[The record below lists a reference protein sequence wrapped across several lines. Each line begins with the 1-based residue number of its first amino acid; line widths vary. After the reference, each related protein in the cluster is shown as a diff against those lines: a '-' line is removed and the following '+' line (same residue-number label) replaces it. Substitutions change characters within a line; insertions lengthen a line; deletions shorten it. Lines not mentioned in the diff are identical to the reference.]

1 MLHPFIITFGVHQ
14 EANKE
19 DIQLQVAVSQIEN
32 KVETTA
38 AIEETVKEIT
48 INIGP

>member
-1 MLHPFIITFGVHQ
+1 VLHPLIITFGVHQ
-14 EANKE
+14 KASKE

-38 AIEETVKEIT
+38 AIEETVKEIA
-48 INIGP
+48 IDLGS